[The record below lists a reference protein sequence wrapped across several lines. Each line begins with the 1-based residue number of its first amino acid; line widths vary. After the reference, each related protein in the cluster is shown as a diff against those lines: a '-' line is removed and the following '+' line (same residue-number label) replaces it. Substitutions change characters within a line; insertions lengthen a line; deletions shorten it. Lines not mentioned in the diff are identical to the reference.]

1 MIKGLFA
8 NNFADL
14 FLYLSGL
21 FVLLGVFLSE
31 SSIHSM
37 IKKIVNASL
46 SRYLQ
51 WRYVRL
57 QRAVRQVSYTQNTL
71 LKKLL
76 QTAQSTEFGRKYQF
90 RKLRDH
96 HAYAE
101 RVPIFEY
108 EDLKPFISRMMHGE
122 KDVLWNGRVK
132 WFSKSSGT
140 TNDKSKFIPVTRDNL
155 FSNHIKGSWDTLTLM
170 YHDRPEL
177 EIFMAKSLI
186 MGGTISRFEPYP
198 DTQFGDISAIMI
210 HHMPGLG
217 RPFYT
222 PDFETA
228 LMANWEQKIDRT
240 AHQILKEK
248 IFMFGGVP
256 TWNLV
261 LFKKILEITG
271 ASNLL
276 EIWPELRAYI
286 HGGVGF
292 DPYRNQF
299 KALLPADD
307 FIYMEV
313 YNASEG
319 YFSVSAKPGDR
330 DMLLLIDNGV
340 FYEFIPMTDYIN
352 GRMNACTLDQVTTG
366 VNYAMVVSTNA
377 GLWRYM
383 IGDTVKFTSTNPHKI
398 QITGRTKQF
407 VNAFGEEVMVANTDQ
422 ALARACQT
430 HETVVSDYT
439 VAPIYFGIDGKGGHQ
454 WIIEFEKPPKSIQ
467 QFGEDLDRFLQD
479 LNSDYEAKRTG
490 GLALKPLKINMVPR
504 GTFLGW
510 LRSKGK
516 VGGQNKVPRLSN
528 NRKIVE
534 EILDFIQ
541 QTG

>member
-1 MIKGLFA
+1 MIK
-8 NNFADL
+8 N
-14 FLYLSGL
+14 
-21 FVLLGVFLSE
+21 
-31 SSIHSM
+31 
-37 IKKIVNASL
+37 IVNATL

-57 QRAVRQVSYTQNTL
+57 QRAVKKVNYTQNTL

-76 QTAQSTEFGRKYQF
+76 QTAQSTEFGQKYHF
-90 RKLRDH
+90 RRTSNYQT
-96 HAYAE
+96 YAD

-108 EDLKPFISRMMHGE
+108 DDLKPYISRMMHGE
-122 KDVLWNGRVK
+122 KDILWNGRVK

-140 TNDKSKFIPVTRDNL
+140 TSDKSKFIPVTRENL
-155 FSNHIKGSWDTLTLM
+155 FSNHIKGSWDTITLM
-170 YHDRPEL
+170 YNDRPDL
-177 EIFMAKSLI
+177 EIFKSKSLI
-186 MGGTISRFEPYP
+186 MGGTLNRFEPYP
-198 DTQFGDISAIMI
+198 DTQYGDISAIMI
-210 HHMPGLG
+210 HHMPALG

-222 PDFETA
+222 PDFNTA
-228 LMANWEQKIDRT
+228 LMPDWERKIEKT
-240 AHQILKEK
+240 AQQILKEK

-261 LFKKILEITG
+261 LFKRVLEITG
-271 ASNLL
+271 AKDLL
-276 EIWPELRAYI
+276 EIWPDLRAYI

-299 KALLPADD
+299 KTLLPADD

-330 DMLLLIDNGV
+330 DMLLLPDNGT
-340 FYEFIPMTDYIN
+340 FYEFIPMDDYIN
-352 GRMNACTLDQVTTG
+352 GRMNAVTLEQVSTD

-383 IGDTVKFTSTNPHKI
+383 IGDTVKFTSTTPHKI
-398 QITGRTKQF
+398 QITGRTKQY

-422 ALARACQT
+422 ALAKACQMHDT
-430 HETVVSDYT
+430 IVSDYT
-439 VAPIYFGIDGKGGHQ
+439 VAPIYFGAEGKGGHQ
-454 WIIEFEKPPKSIQ
+454 WVIEFEKPPKSVQ
-467 QFGEDLDRFLQD
+467 QFAENLDRFLQD

-490 GLALKPLKINMVPR
+490 GLALNTLKINVVPR
-504 GTFLGW
+504 GTFHEW
-510 LRSKGK
+510 LKSKGK
-516 VGGQNKVPRLSN
+516 VGGQSKVPRLSN
-528 NRKIVE
+528 NRKVVE
-534 EILDFIQ
+534 EIIHFVQ